1 MNHPLN
7 KLKKFEIILAS
18 KSPRRRQLLQS
29 LDIKFEVQLR
39 SVDETIPKDISLQN
53 SAEYLANL
61 KASAFPRQFIP
72 DNQMII
78 TADTVVICDKK
89 LLEKPQTKKEA
100 IEMLNNLSNKKHEV
114 ITAFCIKTNSYEK
127 TISVKSDVEFSELS
141 PSEILYYIEKYKP
154 YDKAGA
160 YGIQEWIGL
169 IGIKNINGSFYNV
182 MGLPT
187 HKLYD
192 ELKLFCDEQKS

>member
-7 KLKKFEIILAS
+7 KLKEFEIILAS
-18 KSPRRRQLLQS
+18 KSPRRKRLLQN
-29 LDIKFEVQLR
+29 LDLEFEVQVR
-39 SVDETIPKDISLQN
+39 TVDETIPKNIPLQK

-72 DNQMII
+72 DNQLII

-89 LLEKPQTKKEA
+89 LLEKPQTKEKA
-100 IEMLNNLSNKKHEV
+100 IEMLNNLSNKKHKV
-114 ITAFCIKTNSYEK
+114 ITAVCIKTNSYEK
-127 TISVKSDVEFSELS
+127 TISAKSDVEFNDLS
-141 PSEILYYIEKYKP
+141 PSEIIYYIEKYKP

-187 HKLYD
+187 HMLYD
-192 ELKLFCDEQKS
+192 ELKKFCDEQKS